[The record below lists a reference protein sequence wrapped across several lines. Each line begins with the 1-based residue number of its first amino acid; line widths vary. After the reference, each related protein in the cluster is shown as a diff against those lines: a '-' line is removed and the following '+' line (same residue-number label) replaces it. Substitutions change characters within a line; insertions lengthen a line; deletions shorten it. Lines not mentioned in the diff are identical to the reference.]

1 MHGRFRAPVSPPER
15 HLEAKEIE
23 EPVMTPKERS
33 VASKE
38 KEEKTTVAY
47 KQPNAFRRYINE
59 TVGEL
64 RKVSWPT
71 RREATNLTIVVVVV
85 TLVMSLYLGFL
96 DFVFLRLF
104 ALILT

>member
-1 MHGRFRAPVSPPER
+1 
-15 HLEAKEIE
+15 
-23 EPVMTPKERS
+23 MTPKERS

-38 KEEKTTVAY
+38 KEEKTAVAY

-71 RREATNLTIVVVVV
+71 RREATNLTLVVVAV
-85 TLVMSLYLGFL
+85 TFIMSLYLGFL
-96 DFVFLRLF
+96 DYIFQELI
-104 ALILT
+104 ALLLV